1 MFFNKEKWQNSAQA
15 NNFKPYRQCALT
27 VMDTISDSN
36 ITFDE
41 NGVSNYYYEYKLTAS
56 RLLPEPERTAQLTSV
71 VDQIKKDGKGKR
83 YDVILGVSGGVD
95 SSYLAVLAKKL
106 GLRALLVHFDNGW
119 NSELAVK
126 NIENLV
132 TRLGFDLYTLVVDW
146 QEFKDLQLSYIK
158 ANVVDIE
165 ALTDH
170 AISGTLLKLAKKEKV
185 KYILSGNNIVTEAI
199 LPSDWIFNKAD
210 HINIRS
216 IHKQFGTVP
225 LKTFPIYPYYKR
237 KLLNRNIKFVEL
249 LNLVHYNKKEVKDV
263 LKAELDWK
271 DYGGKHFE
279 SVFTRFYQGFILSEK
294 FGIDKRK
301 AHLSTLIC
309 SGQITREEAL
319 KELEQEVY
327 PDNLL
332 KEDRIFVLKKLGMSE
347 AEFVR
352 YLSEEKRSHRDFDY
366 FKGLGGTFPILR
378 RIKPALNKLKV
389 I

>member
-1 MFFNKEKWQNSAQA
+1 MFFDSVKWQNCANA
-15 NNFKPYRQCALT
+15 NNYKPFQQCALT
-27 VMDTISDSN
+27 VMDTISDSK
-36 ITFDE
+36 ITFDKNGISNYFHEYNETAKSLLSVQKGKENLIDLVKEIKE
-41 NGVSNYYYEYKLTAS
+41 NGA
-56 RLLPEPERTAQLTSV
+56 
-71 VDQIKKDGKGKR
+71 GKN

-95 SSYLAVLAKKL
+95 SSYLAVLAKEL

-132 TRLGFDLYTLVVDW
+132 SHLGFDLFTLVVDW
-146 QEFKDLQLSYIK
+146 QEFRDLQLSYIK

-170 AISGTLLKLAKKEKV
+170 AISGTLVKLAKKEKV
-185 KYILSGNNIVTEAI
+185 NYILSGNNIVTEAI
-199 LPSDWIFNKAD
+199 LPSDWIFNKSD
-210 HINIRS
+210 HINILS

-225 LKTFPIYPYYKR
+225 LKTFPIFSYYKR
-237 KLLNRNIKFVEL
+237 KLLNRKIKFVEL
-249 LNLVHYNKKEVKDV
+249 LNLVEYNKREVKEV
-263 LKAELDWK
+263 LKKEINWI

-279 SVFTRFYQGFILSEK
+279 SVFTRFYQGFILPNK

-319 KELEQEVY
+319 AELQKEIY

-332 KEDRIFVLKKLGMSE
+332 EEDRIFVLKKLG
-347 AEFVR
+347 
-352 YLSEEKRSHRDFDY
+352 LSEEQFKEYISKGKRNHRDFDY
-366 FKGLGGTFPILR
+366 FKGLGGTFPILQ
-378 RIKPALNKLKV
+378 RIKQILSKLK
-389 I
+389 II